1 MPRNTNPIKMNFWDE
16 KEAKRLLQKLTF
28 YNTFIK
34 KRRLKHLQ
42 DMNLPQELPFYDE
55 LSIEKIS
62 KVFKTQTRSYK
73 IEIIDLKDSLVPL
86 KASKS
91 SIKDLFKDLL
101 DEIKDFKYQI
111 TVEFFLTK
119 HREMETYNLFLFI

>member
-42 DMNLPQELPFYDE
+42 DMNLPHELPFYDE

-73 IEIIDLKDSLVPL
+73 IEIIDLKDTSVQLTV
-86 KASKS
+86 SKS
-91 SIKDLFKDLL
+91 SIEDLFEDLF
-101 DEIKDFKYQI
+101 D
-111 TVEFFLTK
+111 
-119 HREMETYNLFLFI
+119 

>member
-42 DMNLPQELPFYDE
+42 DMNLPHELPFYDE

-86 KASKS
+86 KASNQALK
-91 SIKDLFKDLL
+91 ICLK
-101 DEIKDFKYQI
+101 
-111 TVEFFLTK
+111 
-119 HREMETYNLFLFI
+119 TY

>member
-1 MPRNTNPIKMNFWDE
+1 MPTNTNPIKMNFWDE
-16 KEAKRLLQKLTF
+16 KEAKRLLQNLTF

-42 DMNLPQELPFYDE
+42 DMNLPHELPFYDE

-101 DEIKDFKYQI
+101 DEIKGFKYQI
-111 TVEFFLTK
+111 TVEFF
-119 HREMETYNLFLFI
+119 

>member
-111 TVEFFLTK
+111 TVEFFLSK
-119 HREMETYNLFLFI
+119 HKEMETYNLFLFI